1 MFLVIGMVAPSPTPS
16 IAPANA
22 GQTDA
27 PIDFVCPMHPDVHS
41 SVPGHCPRCGM
52 PLVANLPDRAEY
64 QVMLALRPSAP
75 RPGKTVQLVFTVQD
89 PRTGK
94 QVTDFQLMHER
105 LYHLFIVSQDLQF
118 FLHNHPEKRPDGE
131 FRFNAILPKPG
142 MYRVLSD
149 FYPTGGTPQLI
160 VKTLVLPGAPITPGN
175 EIKPDLSPKNAT
187 NLRVSVTMHP
197 AQPIAGMKT
206 LMFFRLDP
214 ADGIEPYLGSWSHML
229 AASDDLIDMIHDHPF
244 LADGG
249 PQVQFNMIFPR
260 ARTYRVWV
268 QFQRKG
274 VVNTA
279 VFDVPV
285 SELK

>member
-105 LYHLFIVSQDLQF
+105 LYHLFIV
-118 FLHNHPEKRPDGE
+118 
-131 FRFNAILPKPG
+131 
-142 MYRVLSD
+142 
-149 FYPTGGTPQLI
+149 
-160 VKTLVLPGAPITPGN
+160 
-175 EIKPDLSPKNAT
+175 
-187 NLRVSVTMHP
+187 
-197 AQPIAGMKT
+197 
-206 LMFFRLDP
+206 
-214 ADGIEPYLGSWSHML
+214 
-229 AASDDLIDMIHDHPF
+229 
-244 LADGG
+244 
-249 PQVQFNMIFPR
+249 
-260 ARTYRVWV
+260 
-268 QFQRKG
+268 
-274 VVNTA
+274 
-279 VFDVPV
+279 
-285 SELK
+285 